1 MHEKRRDIVAGG
13 GGGGPA
19 GEPYRLLSKQGLGRG
34 PNGTT
39 ETMSQLGSRFTRV
52 SLLVAQARILGNLD
66 QIVRSWVSFSSCNVR
81 FQVVLTQSV
90 IVSRTGTGGFS
101 TSVSSK

>member
-1 MHEKRRDIVAGG
+1 VHEERRDIVAGG
-13 GGGGPA
+13 EGRGPA
-19 GEPYRLLSKQGLGRG
+19 GEPYRPLSQQGLRTR

-66 QIVRSWVSFSSCNVR
+66 QMIRSAVSFSTCNVR

-90 IVSRTGTGGFS
+90 IVSRTGTGGFL
-101 TSVSSK
+101 TSLSSK

>member
-1 MHEKRRDIVAGG
+1 VHEERHGIEAGG

-19 GEPYRLLSKQGLGRG
+19 GELYRLLSQQGLGRRRH
-34 PNGTT
+34 GTT
-39 ETMSQLGSRFTRV
+39 ETMSQLGSRFTSV

-66 QIVRSWVSFSSCNVR
+66 QIVCSTVSVSNCNVR

-90 IVSRTGTGGFS
+90 IMSRTGTGGFS
-101 TSVSSK
+101 TSFSRK